1 MEWSIDGSSSRCI
14 MEARAVSTMH
24 SNISRVVAI
33 LLGCSC
39 SVAAIESASS
49 EEVARKQFAAEPART
64 AKERLSSKSADE
76 QRVDN
81 CKVPLESRGPK
92 PRPDRCAGEAGTGS
106 KD

>member
-1 MEWSIDGSSSRCI
+1 

-49 EEVARKQFAAEPART
+49 EVVARKQFAAEPART
-64 AKERLSSKSADE
+64 AKERLSSKSDDE
-76 QRVDN
+76 RVDN